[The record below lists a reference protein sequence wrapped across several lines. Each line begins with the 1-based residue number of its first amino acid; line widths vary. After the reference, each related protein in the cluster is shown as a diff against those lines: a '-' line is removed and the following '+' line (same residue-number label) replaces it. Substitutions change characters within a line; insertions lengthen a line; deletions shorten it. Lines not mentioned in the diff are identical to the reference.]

1 MSSCLRSVCR
11 EASFTAQQIRAG
23 VAWGSLDVSDPMHP
37 NHEHGRPH
45 RDAEARARSDA
56 GPTADLAA
64 TSRERI
70 NTYEREQ
77 VSPQADTLE
86 RVLAAMQSEL
96 AAVPALTFE
105 ERRSLA
111 ISTAVAA
118 KLRENPAAVLAK
130 TRENIEKMRSIG
142 PGEQRWVDGWE
153 SLLALG
159 AGHVEALLIST
170 EQFARDLRQS
180 SPVAG
185 VLTQEE
191 RGEVLN
197 GLQR

>member
-1 MSSCLRSVCR
+1 MGSGNLISRRRR
-11 EASFTAQQIRAG
+11 ELGLTQGQ
-23 VAWGSLDVSDPMHP
+23 L
-37 NHEHGRPH
+37 
-45 RDAEARARSDA
+45 
-56 GPTADLAA
+56 ADLAA

-96 AAVPALTFE
+96 TAIPVVTFE

-118 KLRENPAAVLAK
+118 KLRESPPAVLAK
-130 TRENIEKMRSIG
+130 ARENIVRMRSIG
-142 PGEQRWVDGWE
+142 PGEQQWVDVWE

-159 AGHVEALLIST
+159 SGHVEALLIST
-170 EQFARDLRQS
+170 DQFARDLRQS
-180 SPVAG
+180 SPFAG
-185 VLTQEE
+185 VLTEEE
-191 RGEVLN
+191 RREVLKE
-197 GLQR
+197 LQR

>member
-1 MSSCLRSVCR
+1 MSSGDLITTRRR
-11 EASFTAQQIRAG
+11 ELGLTQGQ
-23 VAWGSLDVSDPMHP
+23 L
-37 NHEHGRPH
+37 
-45 RDAEARARSDA
+45 AE
-56 GPTADLAA
+56 LAA

-77 VSPQADTLE
+77 VWPQADTLE

-96 AAVPALTFE
+96 AVVPALTFE

-118 KLRENPAAVLAK
+118 KLREDPMAVLGKA
-130 TRENIEKMRSIG
+130 RENIEKMRSVG
-142 PGEQRWVDGWE
+142 PGEQRWVDVWE

-159 AGHVEALLIST
+159 AGHVEALLTST
-170 EQFARDLRQS
+170 DQFARDLRQS
-180 SPVAG
+180 SPFAG
-185 VLTQEE
+185 VLTQQE
-191 RGEVLN
+191 RREVLK